1 MLSQADV
8 LTRTAQVTSY
18 SCFSSHSQDNKA
30 HQLQNVC
37 LIAIVI
43 LLGFLFK
50 FLCIQKKRRKDL
62 WPFGQHSDYFL
73 CTSNI
78 LHNTYIC
85 SSSAMLKNFLLQRS
99 NFPDGARLPKAH
111 AQLTKMRT

>member
-8 LTRTAQVTSY
+8 LIRAARVTRY
-18 SCFSSHSQDNKA
+18 SCFCSHSQDNKA

-43 LLGFLFK
+43 LLGLLFK

-62 WPFGQHSDYFL
+62 WPFGQYSDYFL
-73 CTSNI
+73 CTFNI
-78 LHNTYIC
+78 LHKTYIC
-85 SSSAMLKNFLLQRS
+85 TSSAMVKNFLLQCS
-99 NFPDGARLPKAH
+99 NFPDGPRLPKAH
-111 AQLTKMRT
+111 AQLTKMCT